1 MLSHHGGMFFEVIL
15 GNDSVTGFVKSRES
29 GSEAQKSE
37 GQQKCCVANVFL
49 KKTSQR

>member
-1 MLSHHGGMFFEVIL
+1 MFFEVML
-15 GNDSVTGFVKSRES
+15 GNDGIAGFVKSWKS

-49 KKTSQR
+49 KNTSQK